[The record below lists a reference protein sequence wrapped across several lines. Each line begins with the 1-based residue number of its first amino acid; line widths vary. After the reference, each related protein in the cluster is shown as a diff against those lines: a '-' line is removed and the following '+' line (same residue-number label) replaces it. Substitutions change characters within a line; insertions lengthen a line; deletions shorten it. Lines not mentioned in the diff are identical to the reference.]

1 MEKWIRKFL
10 VSNLSIMLD
19 VFIAK
24 AWLLFYKT
32 KNRVFELKQKYLNT
46 LLIILIATLLCGSIF
61 SVPFIEGSLN
71 RYFLDTKHFSE
82 LKGLFLGLGAALL
95 GATAIAFSLIMF
107 AMQINVEKM
116 PYGLFRKFSSDIILL
131 STFIINFLLSITI
144 AMCSLVP
151 FYTWSTK
158 AIILVCWSI
167 FIVVFLFLVAYR
179 RALKL
184 ISPAYQL
191 VLVVEDINKN
201 LISWDKAATRVFPL
215 IKIENQ
221 DDFQHNLAR
230 VIYFKQQKNWAYF
243 VQQGIV
249 YCNSYAR
256 RYAEQGDYEISN
268 LSLNSIVV
276 MNSAYIRTKGKTF
289 FSITPFVDNPES
301 VDGVINETLEHIRQ
315 NIRIGLSRSDEQ
327 FLELNF
333 RAIYSLVGLYYNIDY
348 SNDRASK
355 YHAHLASGYLSSA
368 IEDCIPHDMPD
379 VLMEGIRLLGNV
391 ALFEIGYGDGEHINN
406 ITNKI
411 ALVSSVG
418 IINKKLA
425 PAAQIGVEQL
435 VKISLELL
443 KSNYHE
449 IGHIAEKLRENV
461 NFIAQNYLKS
471 QSNNPPNIFHHP
483 LSAYYSGTL
492 QSELTNLTNAI
503 LASESDNADAK
514 RIIGHVVEWSDGL
527 HRNEKELLL
536 EAIRYK
542 SHFTHDMIQWI
553 ADITKLL
560 LAISNSDACKEHER
574 EKLRNNAHWLIS
586 VFSWIPDDEA
596 TISLVE
602 NYSLSNYMF
611 ESAMDA
617 NNRELLDIATDI
629 GELLLSLAFKIGKHE
644 KRWRNFQKVISKY
657 IVLNIILDRDNLEM
671 IRSIKKALLND
682 DAPSGEVRTLVAK
695 ELSDTVFGDYR
706 EYYASSSIEIIMK
719 KLDQEQLKNKFKIVS
734 ALMNLD
740 TTQK

>member
-1 MEKWIRKFL
+1 MFDI
-10 VSNLSIMLD
+10 
-19 VFIAK
+19 FIAK
-24 AWLLFYKT
+24 TWLLFYKLR
-32 KNRVFELKQKYLNT
+32 NRVFELKQKYFNT
-46 LLIILIATLLCGSIF
+46 LLLVFIAILLCSSIF
-61 SVPFIEGSLN
+61 SIPFIEGSLN
-71 RYFLDTKHFSE
+71 HYFLDTKHFSE
-82 LKGLFLGLGAALL
+82 LKGLFLGLGGALL

-116 PYGLFRKFSSDIILL
+116 PYGLFKKFSSDNTLL
-131 STFIINFLLSITI
+131 SAFIINFLLSITI
-144 AMCSLVP
+144 ATCSLIP

-158 AIILVCWSI
+158 TIILVVWSI
-167 FIVVFLFLVAYR
+167 FIIVFLFLVAYR
-179 RALKL
+179 RALQL

-191 VLVVEDINKN
+191 VLVVEDVNKN
-201 LISWDKAATRVFPL
+201 LLLWDKAATRAFPL
-215 IKIENQ
+215 IKIEKQ
-221 DDFQHNLAR
+221 KGFQHNLAR
-230 VIYFKQQKNWAYF
+230 VIYFKQQKDWAQS

-256 RYAEQGDYEISN
+256 RYAEQGDYEISHF
-268 LSLNSIVV
+268 SLNSIVN

-289 FSITPFVDNPES
+289 FSVTPFVDNPES
-301 VDGVINETLEHIRQ
+301 ADSIINETLEHIRQ

-333 RAIYSLVGLYYNIDY
+333 KAVYSLAALYYNIDY

-355 YHAHLASGYLSSA
+355 YHAHLASGYLSNA

-379 VLMEGIRLLGNV
+379 VLMEGIHLLGNI
-391 ALFEIGYGDGEHINN
+391 ALFEIGHSDGEYINN

-411 ALVSSVG
+411 SLFASVG
-418 IINKKLA
+418 IINTKLA
-425 PAAQIGVEQL
+425 PVSQIGVEQL
-435 VKISLELL
+435 AKISLELL
-443 KSNYHE
+443 KSKYQE
-449 IGHIAEKLRENV
+449 IGYIAERIREDV
-461 NFIAQNYLKS
+461 NFIAKNYLKS

-503 LASESDNADAK
+503 LACESDNADAQ
-514 RIIGHVVEWSDGL
+514 RIISHIVEWSDGL
-527 HRNEKELLL
+527 YRNEKELLL

-574 EKLRNNAHWLIS
+574 EELRKNAHWLIS
-586 VFSWIPDDEA
+586 VFSWIPDDEE

-617 NNRELLDIATDI
+617 NNRELLDIAIDI
-629 GELLLSLAFKIGKHE
+629 GEMLLSLAFKIGKHE
-644 KRWRNFQKVISKY
+644 KQWNNFKKVLSAY
-657 IVLNIILDRDNLEM
+657 IVLNMILNRDNSEM
-671 IRSIKKALLND
+671 IRSIKKALLNAD
-682 DAPSGEVRTLVAK
+682 VLPTEVRTRVAK
-695 ELSDTVFGDYR
+695 KLSDTVFGDYR
-706 EYYASSSIEIIMK
+706 EYYASSRIEIIMK
-719 KLDQEQLKNKFKIVS
+719 KLDQEQLKNRFQTVS
-734 ALMNLD
+734 ELMNPD
-740 TTQK
+740 S